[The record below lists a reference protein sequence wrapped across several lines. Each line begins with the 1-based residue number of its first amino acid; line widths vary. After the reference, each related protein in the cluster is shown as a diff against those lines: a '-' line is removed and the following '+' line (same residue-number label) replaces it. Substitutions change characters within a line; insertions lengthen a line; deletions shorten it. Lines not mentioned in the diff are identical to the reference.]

1 MASKVSDK
9 TIRYYN
15 VKNYP
20 NVTHLKAEIYYSL
33 GGINYFTYKNESR
46 GYYMS
51 ISPVKREV
59 TDSGYTMESYTA
71 FSGLK
76 QCVLPVQRKSQ
87 KKMNEAIEYFDKH
100 ILEFMNNHFSEFD
113 VDTENYEVR

>member
-1 MASKVSDK
+1 MSDK
-9 TIRYYN
+9 LIRYYN
-15 VKNYP
+15 VNNYP

-33 GGINYFTYKNESR
+33 GGMNYFTSKVERR

-51 ISPVKREV
+51 IMPVESSNRHGCV
-59 TDSGYTMESYTA
+59 MESYTA
-71 FSGLK
+71 FTGLK
-76 QCVLPVQRKSQ
+76 QCVFEVSRKSQ
-87 KKMNEAIEYFDKH
+87 KKMNEAIDYFDQH